1 MRGSSL
7 YYHVGFV
14 FRHYVDGHAWVVD
27 GYIDEVKNNVHS
39 YYLHCNW
46 GWGGTSNGYY
56 LSDTFNSGDGPIYND
71 NATRSNYQ
79 YNLEFATFF
88 K

>member
-1 MRGSSL
+1 MKQYTFAPQFKTNFKKMRMKTSL
-7 YYHVGFV
+7 ISMV
-14 FRHYVDGHAWVVD
+14 
-27 GYIDEVKNNVHS
+27 IEVKNNVHS

-56 LSDTFNSGDGPIYND
+56 LSDTFNTGDGPVYND